1 MAGEL
6 HEISRALGAVEANTA
21 ILLAGQ
27 REMTDQLQTLVPT
40 VYSINQW
47 AENDAKPK
55 LAALT
60 KDKWTRHGFTAGVAA
75 VCGFLGSIIAKLP
88 ALITM
93 LH

>member
-6 HEISRALGAVEANTA
+6 HEINRTLGAVEANTA

-27 REMTDQLQTLVPT
+27 KEMAQQLASIAPT
-40 VYSINQW
+40 VYSINEW

-55 LAALT
+55 LSALT
-60 KDKWTRHGFTAGVAA
+60 KDKWIRHGFAAGVAA
-75 VCGFLGSIIAKLP
+75 VCGFLGSIIAKIP

-93 LH
+93 VH